1 MSNNRS
7 TRNAQIKLVAAIVV
21 WGGSFIS
28 TKIALETI
36 SPVSVMWLRF
46 LVGALIMGAVAYKND
61 DWRITS
67 WREAL
72 DYAVLGFLGITI
84 NQWLQSSGMVTSEA
98 ATTAWILAS
107 SPVMM
112 ALLSWMFLKEK
123 LNLYAVV
130 GILLAGL
137 GVIMVVSKGDLRAAF
152 SGGFGKPG
160 DILILISAPIWAVY
174 SILSCPV
181 LERHSPTKV
190 TFYTFLFG
198 WLLTNPFFAFGAE
211 WTPLNQIPLT
221 GWLNVLYLGAFC
233 SAFSFIFYNNSLH
246 LLPTAQVAV
255 FLNLEPLVATLV
267 AAIVLDERIVPATL
281 LGGAMI
287 LFGVWLVDRNS
298 KSALP
303 NEAFPE

>member
-1 MSNNRS
+1 MPNANKTLS
-7 TRNAQIKLVAAIVV
+7 AQIKLVAAIAV

-28 TKIALETI
+28 TKIALEI
-36 SPVSVMWLRF
+36 MSPVSVMWLRF
-46 LVGALIMGAVAYKND
+46 LVGAIILGAFAYRYD

-72 DYAVLGFLGITI
+72 DYAVLGFLGITL
-84 NQWLQSSGMVTSEA
+84 NQWLQSTGMVTSEA

-112 ALLSWMFLKEK
+112 ALLGWLFLKEK
-123 LNLYAVV
+123 LNLYAAG

-137 GVIMVVSKGDLRAAF
+137 GVIIVVSKGDLRAAF

-174 SILSCPV
+174 SILACPV

-198 WLLTNPFFAFGAE
+198 WLLSNLFFVFGSE
-211 WTPLNQIPLT
+211 WTPLNQIPAV

-233 SAFSFIFYNNSLH
+233 SAFSFMFYNNSLQI
-246 LLPTAQVAV
+246 LPTAQVAV

-267 AAIVLDERIVPATL
+267 AAAVLDERIVPATL

-287 LFGVWLVDRNS
+287 LLGVWLVDRNS
-298 KSALP
+298 TSALP
-303 NEAFPE
+303 TEAFPE

>member
-1 MSNNRS
+1 MPKSNK
-7 TRNAQIKLVAAIVV
+7 TLNAQVKLVAAIAI

-28 TKIALETI
+28 TKIAVGII
-36 SPVSVMWLRF
+36 SPISVIWLRF
-46 LVGALIMGAVAYKND
+46 LVGSIILGWFAYKND

-72 DYAVLGFLGITI
+72 DFVVLGFLGITI
-84 NQWLQSSGMVTSEA
+84 NQWLQSAGLVTSEA

-107 SPVMM
+107 TPVMM
-112 ALLSWMFLKEK
+112 ALLSWLFLKEK
-123 LNLYAVV
+123 LNWAAAA
-130 GILLAGL
+130 GILMASL

-152 SGGFGKPG
+152 SGGFGQPG

-181 LERHSPTKV
+181 LERHSPIKV

-198 WLLTNPFFAFGAE
+198 WLMSNVFFAFGAE
-211 WTPLNQIPLT
+211 WTPLNQIPAV
-221 GWLNVLYLGAFC
+221 GWLNVIYLGAFC
-233 SAFSFIFYNNSLH
+233 SAFSYIFYNNSLR
-246 LLPTAQVAV
+246 LLPTSQVAV

-287 LFGVWLVDRNS
+287 LFGVWLVNRNS
-298 KSALP
+298 SSAQP

>member
-1 MSNNRS
+1 MPNANK
-7 TRNAQIKLVAAIVV
+7 TLNAQIKLVAAIAV

-28 TKIALETI
+28 TKIALEVM

-46 LVGALIMGAVAYKND
+46 LVGAIILGAFAYRYD

-72 DYAVLGFLGITI
+72 DYAVLGFLGITL
-84 NQWLQSSGMVTSEA
+84 NQWLQSTGMVTSEA

-112 ALLSWMFLKEK
+112 ALLGWLFLKEK
-123 LNLYAVV
+123 LNLYAAG

-137 GVIMVVSKGDLRAAF
+137 GVIMVVSKGNLHAAF

-174 SILSCPV
+174 SILACPV

-198 WLLTNPFFAFGAE
+198 WLLSNLFFVFGAE
-211 WTPLNQIPLT
+211 WTPLNQIPAV

-233 SAFSFIFYNNSLH
+233 SAFSFMFYNNSLQI
-246 LLPTAQVAV
+246 LPTAQVAV

-267 AAIVLDERIVPATL
+267 AAAVLDERIVPATL

-287 LFGVWLVDRNS
+287 LLGVWLVDRNS
-298 KSALP
+298 TSALP
-303 NEAFPE
+303 TEAFPE

>member
-1 MSNNRS
+1 MPNKNKTLS
-7 TRNAQIKLVAAIVV
+7 AQIKLVAAIAV

-28 TKIALETI
+28 TKIALEVI

-46 LVGALIMGAVAYKND
+46 LIGAIILGGFAYKND

-72 DYAVLGFLGITI
+72 DYVVLGFLGITI
-84 NQWLQSSGMVTSEA
+84 NQWLQSTGMVTSEA

-112 ALLSWMFLKEK
+112 ALLGWLFLKEK
-123 LNLYAVV
+123 LNLYSVG

-190 TFYTFLFG
+190 TFYIFLFG
-198 WLLTNPFFAFGAE
+198 WLLSNLFFVFGAE
-211 WTPLNQIPLT
+211 WTPLNHIPLAV
-221 GWLNVLYLGAFC
+221 WLNMLYLGAFC
-233 SAFSFIFYNNSLH
+233 SAFSFMFYNNSLQI
-246 LLPTAQVAV
+246 LPTAQVAV

-267 AAIVLDERIVPATL
+267 AAAVLDERIVSATL

-298 KSALP
+298 SSALP

>member
-1 MSNNRS
+1 MPGSHK
-7 TRNAQIKLVAAIVV
+7 TLNAQIKLVAAIAI

-28 TKIALETI
+28 TKIAVGII
-36 SPVSVMWLRF
+36 SPISVIWLRF
-46 LVGALIMGAVAYKND
+46 LVGSIILGWFAYKND

-67 WREAL
+67 WREVR
-72 DYAVLGFLGITI
+72 DFVVLGLLGITI
-84 NQWLQSSGMVTSEA
+84 NQWLQSAGLVTSEA

-107 SPVMM
+107 TPVMM
-112 ALLSWMFLKEK
+112 ALLSWLFLKEK
-123 LNLYAVV
+123 LGWFAIA
-130 GILLAGL
+130 GILMAAL

-160 DILILISAPIWAVY
+160 DILILISAPIWAIY

-181 LERHSPTKV
+181 LERESPLKV

-198 WLLTNPFFAFGAE
+198 WLMSNLFFAFGAK
-211 WTPLNQIPLT
+211 WTPLNQIPLV
-221 GWLNVLYLGAFC
+221 GWLNVIYLGAFC
-233 SAFSFIFYNNSLH
+233 SAFSYMFYNNSLQI
-246 LLPTAQVAV
+246 LPTSQVAV

-267 AAIVLDERIVPATL
+267 AAAILDERIVPATL

-287 LFGVWLVDRNS
+287 LLGVWLVNRNS
-298 KSALP
+298 SSAQP

>member
-1 MSNNRS
+1 MPNNNKTLS
-7 TRNAQIKLVAAIVV
+7 AQIKLIAAIAV

-28 TKIALETI
+28 TKIALEVM

-46 LVGALIMGAVAYKND
+46 LVGAIILGGFAYKNK

-67 WREAL
+67 WREAR
-72 DYAVLGFLGITI
+72 DYLVLGFLGITL
-84 NQWLQSSGMVTSEA
+84 NQWLQSTGMVTSEA

-112 ALLSWMFLKEK
+112 ALLSWIFLKEK
-123 LNLYAVV
+123 LNGFAVT
-130 GILLAGL
+130 GILLAAL
-137 GVIMVVSKGDLRAAF
+137 GVIMVVSKGDLGAAF

-181 LERHSPTKV
+181 LERQSPLKV

-198 WLLTNPFFAFGAE
+198 WLMSNLFFVFGAE
-211 WTPLNQIPLT
+211 WTPLNHIPLT

-233 SAFSFIFYNNSLH
+233 SAFSFMFYNNSLQI
-246 LLPTAQVAV
+246 LPTAQVAV
-255 FLNLEPLVATLV
+255 FLNLEPLVATLL
-267 AAIVLDERIVPATL
+267 AAAVLDERIVPATL

-287 LFGVWLVDRNS
+287 LYGVWLVDRNS
-298 KSALP
+298 NAALP